1 MNPKCTIII
10 PYNKDRGYLQ
20 EAIDSVPK
28 DVQLILSKGDGTWPE
43 NFNKALPQA
52 KGEFIKYL
60 HEDDRLTMDSIRISL
75 ECFELGIFRNVQFMH
90 GNAIEVNQVTKNE
103 RLWKPPIELPAFADL
118 LKNNTIHS
126 ATVMYRREI
135 FEEIGGFNESREVY
149 SFEEYEFNLR
159 VLKAGFNIGYVNDP
173 LAYYRRHKEQII
185 RTVNNKERKANRKK
199 MLICMIG

>member
-10 PYNKDRGYLQ
+10 PYNRDRGYLQ

-60 HEDDRLTMDSIRISL
+60 HEDDRLTMDSIKHSL
-75 ECFELGIFRNVQFMH
+75 EIIEFFTKIDFMH

-103 RLWKPPIELPAFADL
+103 RLWVPPVKLPTFSDL

-126 ATVMYRREI
+126 ATVLYRREI
-135 FEEIGGFNESREVY
+135 FEKIGGFNESREVY

-159 VLKAGFNIGYVNDP
+159 VLKAGFNIGYVNAP

-185 RTVNNKERKANRKK
+185 RTVNNQERQQNRKK

>member
-1 MNPKCTIII
+1 MNPKVSIII
-10 PYNKDRGYLQ
+10 PYNRDRGYLQ

-52 KGEFIKYL
+52 KGEFVKYL
-60 HEDDRLTMDSIRISL
+60 HEDDRLTMDSINYY
-75 ECFELGIFRNVQFMH
+75 EAAFEVFDPDQVQFIH
-90 GNAIEVNQVTKNE
+90 GSAIEVNQVTKNE
-103 RLWKPPIELPAFADL
+103 RLWIPPVKHPSFADL

-126 ATVMYRREI
+126 ATLMYRREI
-135 FEEIGGFNESREVY
+135 FEKIGGFNESREVY

-159 VLKAGFNIGYVNDP
+159 VLKAGFKIGYIPAP
-173 LAYYRRHKEQII
+173 LAYYRRHSQQII
-185 RTVNNKERKANRKK
+185 RTVNNQERQVNRKK

>member
-1 MNPKCTIII
+1 MNPKVTIII
-10 PYNKDRGYLQ
+10 PYNRDRGYLQ

-60 HEDDRLTMDSIRISL
+60 HEDDMLTQNCIKFSVETIEAGFDFIHGDA
-75 ECFELGIFRNVQFMH
+75 FEVRNDPYW
-90 GNAIEVNQVTKNE
+90 VTRYTPKV
-103 RLWKPPIELPAFADL
+103 KTPTFHDL
-118 LKNNTIHS
+118 LNHNVIHS
-126 ATVMYRREI
+126 PTLMYRKTI
-135 FEEIGGFNESREVY
+135 FEKIGGFNESREVY

-159 VLKAGFNIGYVNDP
+159 VLKAGFKIGYCDQP
-173 LAYYRRHKEQII
+173 LAYYRRHKEQTI
-185 RTVNNKERKANRKK
+185 RTVNIKERQENRKK